1 MPAAKTKN
9 PLSGYISLIGGLIP
23 IVGILLGL
31 VIYIVNLNSTISDNA
46 KTLEQ
51 ITQQLNNPA
60 VKDFLEPNQYGETMV
75 SNRLNGFEYELF
87 EQIFPRI
94 EALESQLLL
103 LEIAVEGLG
112 ETQAGIN
119 FYLYGMSA
127 VEGGVQ
133 QSIQSI
139 KTTLS
144 LLEQSVE
151 AVHADHLYF
160 VDVLEEIEDEFDL
173 RLSKPPDVYGGGY
186 GNYR

>member
-1 MPAAKTKN
+1 MPAAKKSNFLRDNVALVSSMIPVLAIIIAGFSYVFSMANNVSTSKKEIQAIQEQLDGAARI
-9 PLSGYISLIGGLIP
+9 LS
-23 IVGILLGL
+23 
-31 VIYIVNLNSTISDNA
+31 VNNW
-46 KTLEQ
+46 
-51 ITQQLNNPA
+51 
-60 VKDFLEPNQYGETMV
+60 GE
-75 SNRLNGFEYELF
+75 SE
-87 EQIFPRI
+87 I
-94 EALESQLLL
+94 EARINSVEYHIFENQEAQILDIITRLLL
-103 LEIAVEGLG
+103 IDEAI
-112 ETQAGIN
+112 QDIQDIQDGIN

-144 LLEQSVE
+144 LLDQSVE

-160 VDVLEEIEDEFDL
+160 VDVLEEIEDEFDI